1 MSESSNIMRERATT
15 CLYTPEDQHSPD
27 AVKRSEQRT
36 EAHLRKEWLRKDVVL
51 EHALW
56 KT

>member
-15 CLYTPEDQHSPD
+15 FLYTPEDQHSPD

-51 EHALW
+51 EHAL
-56 KT
+56 